1 MMMQMVKA
9 SRKDVEPRGTA
20 NDDAKQGRS
29 LRNPLA
35 QAGAS
40 FSGNVPR
47 EGAAIEEQLAQA
59 PQPSPLLNQQQIN
72 QQPAQWMLH
81 QEQGQ
86 TVQLTTVQ
94 QATIACKKRR
104 AEGLLRMK
112 REGTKKPNWSEPQC
126 RHQFGHW
133 TLAGVLTGGPVEKCG
148 PVLHMSL

>member
-1 MMMQMVKA
+1 V
-9 SRKDVEPRGTA
+9 G
-20 NDDAKQGRS
+20 
-29 LRNPLA
+29 LA

-40 FSGNVPR
+40 ISGNR
-47 EGAAIEEQLAQA
+47 ERVLQLKSSWHKA

-112 REGTKKPNWSEPQC
+112 RERYKEAK
-126 RHQFGHW
+126 
-133 TLAGVLTGGPVEKCG
+133 LV
-148 PVLHMSL
+148 